1 MEISKKMAEALNGQI
16 NAELYSAYVYLS
28 MSAYFESEDLKGMA
42 SWMKAQAQEEVAH
55 AMKIYNFV
63 HERGGRVKLLPIEG
77 PATDWDGPL
86 AVFEAALKHEQHV
99 TGLIHELVSKAT
111 AEKDYAT
118 KNMLDW
124 FVDEQ
129 VEEEATASAIVAKL
143 KMSGGE
149 GPALLMLDAQLG
161 AREAGPEGE

>member
-1 MEISKKMAEALNGQI
+1 MDISKKMAEALNGQI

-42 SWMKAQAQEEVAH
+42 SWMKAQAQEEAAH

-77 PATDWDGPL
+77 PATDWDSPL

-99 TGLIHELVSKAT
+99 TGLIHDLVSKAI

-143 KMSGGE
+143 RMIGGE

-161 AREAGPEGE
+161 SRGGGTEGE